1 VFLLLTRHH
10 LGGVV
15 CSLGG
20 KRAGMMPAF
29 CCRQAYNRTLK
40 ATFSIHTSP
49 IRLPTESLLE
59 SRTEGWV
66 ETQQTPFPVR
76 LFLFI
81 CATYVLVRWSC
92 CFDRLRRKKKRI
104 RSLVVSTV
112 PLLLFGWLFDRKL
125 DHLRAHLSD
134 FVCVCVCVFLRG
146 VRGCRVVQR
155 RSWFVWVLLFTRFP
169 PLGYATQHFFFLLIL
184 SLLASDSFLS

>member
-134 FVCVCVCVFLRG
+134 FVCVCVCVFWGAWVSCCAKEELICLG
-146 VRGCRVVQR
+146 FIIHQISPFRVCYTT
-155 RSWFVWVLLFTRFP
+155 LLF
-169 PLGYATQHFFFLLIL
+169 
-184 SLLASDSFLS
+184 SFNPFSFG

>member
-1 VFLLLTRHH
+1 
-10 LGGVV
+10 
-15 CSLGG
+15 
-20 KRAGMMPAF
+20 MMPAF

-92 CFDRLRRKKKRI
+92 CFDRLRRKKKTYPEL
-104 RSLVVSTV
+104 SSFYGPAFTL
-112 PLLLFGWLFDRKL
+112 WLA
-125 DHLRAHLSD
+125 LRPKIGPPPRTPVWFRL
-134 FVCVCVCVFLRG
+134 CVCVCVFKGGAWVSCCAKEELICLG
-146 VRGCRVVQR
+146 FIIHQISPFRVCYTT
-155 RSWFVWVLLFTRFP
+155 VL
-169 PLGYATQHFFFLLIL
+169 FLLIL